1 MKVIGRV
8 LFIALALLALA
19 LGATFSYFNPQAVRV
34 DWLYAQGDAPLGMLL
49 LGAMLAGFVLALIL
63 LIPLWWVQRIR
74 LHRLQRTVLR
84 QSGELDS
91 LRGLQLDQG

>member
-1 MKVIGRV
+1 
-8 LFIALALLALA
+8 
-19 LGATFSYFNPQAVRV
+19 
-34 DWLYAQGDAPLGMLL
+34 
-49 LGAMLAGFVLALIL
+49 MLAGFVLALVL
-63 LIPLWWVQRIR
+63 LIPLWWMQRIR